1 VRSTHSDGSEPPS
14 SEEEAA
20 IAPIRGERHG
30 APKGAQ
36 RGAKERLSTAARL
49 DGTRISAYVAK
60 VLIGVNQLGTL
71 LSVVIID
78 VVLAGDNAI
87 VVGMAA
93 AGLPAERRRSVIC
106 LGIAAA
112 TVLRFLFALLAVQL
126 LAIIGLTLAGGVLLL
141 WVSWKMYREIRET
154 RVNESAAEA
163 GCCAGQTRIRRTT
176 ASQALTRIVLA
187 DVSMSLD
194 NVLAVAGVARDH
206 MWVLLFGLILSVAL
220 MGVASTYIAR
230 LLDRHFW
237 ISWVGLGIITFVA
250 LRMIWDGSTE
260 ILKQTAA
267 LTISPF

>member
-1 VRSTHSDGSEPPS
+1 MQKSGS
-14 SEEEAA
+14 
-20 IAPIRGERHG
+20 RHG
-30 APKGAQ
+30 YG
-36 RGAKERLSTAARL
+36 L
-49 DGTRISAYVAK
+49 DGTRINAYVAK
-60 VLIGVNQLGTL
+60 VVIGVNQLGTL

-93 AGLPAERRRSVIC
+93 SGLPVERRRNVIC

-112 TVLRFLFALLAVQL
+112 TALRILFAYFAVQL
-126 LAIIGLTLAGGVLLL
+126 LTVIGLTLAGGVLLL

-154 RVNESAAEA
+154 QIGELEAADQA
-163 GCCAGQTRIRRTT
+163 ACTSRTRTHRT
-176 ASQALTRIVLA
+176 SFKQALTRIVLA

-194 NVLAVAGVARDH
+194 NVLAVAGIARDH
-206 MWVLLFGLILSVAL
+206 FWLLAFGLVLSVAL
-220 MGVASTYIAR
+220 MGAASTWIAR

-260 ILKQTAA
+260 IINQTAA
-267 LTISPF
+267 LTF

>member
-1 VRSTHSDGSEPPS
+1 
-14 SEEEAA
+14 
-20 IAPIRGERHG
+20 
-30 APKGAQ
+30 
-36 RGAKERLSTAARL
+36 
-49 DGTRISAYVAK
+49 VAK

-93 AGLPAERRRSVIC
+93 AGLPVERRRRVIC

-112 TVLRFLFALLAVQL
+112 TVLRILFAYFAVQL
-126 LAIIGLTLAGGVLLL
+126 LAVIGLTLAGGVLLL

-154 RVNESAAEA
+154 QITDQLSAQAA
-163 GCCAGQTRIRRTT
+163 CCGSRTHT
-176 ASQALTRIVLA
+176 YRSSATEALTRIVLA

-194 NVLAVAGVARDH
+194 NVLAVAGIARDH
-206 MWVLLFGLILSVAL
+206 FWLLAFGLVLSVAL
-220 MGVASTYIAR
+220 MGVASSWIAR

-267 LTISPF
+267 LPFAALPF

>member
-1 VRSTHSDGSEPPS
+1 MQNDSSRHPDALDCAQISD
-14 SEEEAA
+14 
-20 IAPIRGERHG
+20 
-30 APKGAQ
+30 
-36 RGAKERLSTAARL
+36 
-49 DGTRISAYVAK
+49 YVAM

-93 AGLPAERRRSVIC
+93 AGLPAERRRRIIV

-112 TVLRFLFALLAVQL
+112 TVLRIFFAYFAVQL
-126 LAIIGLTLAGGVLLL
+126 LAVIGLTLAGGVLLL

-154 RVNESAAEA
+154 PTSDQAGLSGAECSGA
-163 GCCAGQTRIRRTT
+163 RLRMHRTT
-176 ASQALTRIVLA
+176 PTEALTRIVLA

-194 NVLAVAGVARDH
+194 NVLAVAGIARDH
-206 MWVLLFGLILSVAL
+206 FWLLAFGLVLSVAL
-220 MGVASTYIAR
+220 MGVASTCIAR
-230 LLDRHFW
+230 LLDRFFW
-237 ISWVGLGIITFVA
+237 IAWVGLGIITFVA

-267 LTISPF
+267 LGLS